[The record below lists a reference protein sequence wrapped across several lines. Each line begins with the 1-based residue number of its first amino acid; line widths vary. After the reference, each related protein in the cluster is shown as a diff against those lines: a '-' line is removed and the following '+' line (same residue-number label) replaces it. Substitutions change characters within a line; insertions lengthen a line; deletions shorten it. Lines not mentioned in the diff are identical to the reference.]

1 MRFFTKRFD
10 TIVNGLVTMIKS
22 VVGKVLHAKNSELK
36 INQPNYT
43 ILRLGTI
50 GPFKSY
56 GKTSATGY
64 SSVSEQIKGLFLP
77 LDEQRSSF
85 STVLKAINCLTLYAT
100 S

>member
-10 TIVNGLVTMIKS
+10 TIVNGLVTRIRS

-36 INQPNYT
+36 INQPIPHT

-64 SSVSEQIKGLFLP
+64 SSVSKQIAP
-77 LDEQRSSF
+77 
-85 STVLKAINCLTLYAT
+85 ILTA
-100 S
+100 